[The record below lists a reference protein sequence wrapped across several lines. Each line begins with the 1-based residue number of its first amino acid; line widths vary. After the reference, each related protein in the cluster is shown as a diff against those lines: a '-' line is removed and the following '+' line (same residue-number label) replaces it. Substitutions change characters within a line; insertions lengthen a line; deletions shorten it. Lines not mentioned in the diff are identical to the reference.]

1 MRINMRE
8 LEQMLRVDVRVQINP
23 GLPGSVSLSL
33 LTTWCPGIFV
43 HLLHPI
49 CTQRGH
55 SVLITDTLF
64 MFTGQNSNHPHDGGP
79 GRGALGV

>member
-33 LTTWCPGIFV
+33 LTTW
-43 HLLHPI
+43 
-49 CTQRGH
+49 
-55 SVLITDTLF
+55 
-64 MFTGQNSNHPHDGGP
+64 
-79 GRGALGV
+79 